1 MHAIVL
7 WNNVLKEMLQE
18 TRIQKMQSKSF
29 S

>member
-7 WNNVLKEMLQE
+7 WNNVLKEMLQK